1 MGRYPKYVSV
11 AEMKEKNRKKL
22 VKLLKKNPNLAPI
35 NISGR
40 AIAKTWWGKAWN
52 KNLEIYADY
61 SNRLSRGRS
70 YLKNGA
76 VVDLTINEGVINA
89 LVIGSGR
96 KMYDVQ
102 IDIDA
107 MNKEEIKGMVTKIE
121 GRLSSLEKLI
131 EGKFPKKLKELFVS
145 DDSGLFPKESEIHFH
160 CNCLDYAEMCKHII
174 AVLYGVGA
182 KLDEDPLLF
191 FKLRN
196 INVENLISDT
206 IEKKSGKM
214 IEKSKTKSKRVIDDK
229 DMSDM
234 FGIDIE

>member
-1 MGRYPKYVSV
+1 MSRYPKYVSV
-11 AEMKEKNRKKL
+11 AEMKEKNRKKI
-22 VKLLKKNPNLAPI
+22 VKLLKKNPNLGPV

-76 VVDLTINEGVINA
+76 VVDLTINAGVINA

-96 KMYDVQ
+96 NMYNVQ
-102 IDIDA
+102 INIDA
-107 MNKEEIKGMVTKIE
+107 MDEEKIKEIVTKIE

-131 EGKFPKKLKELFVS
+131 DKFPKELKDLFTS

-160 CNCLDYAEMCKHII
+160 CTCLDWADMCKHVV
-174 AVLYGVGA
+174 AVLYGVGV

-196 INVENLISDT
+196 INVEDLISDT
-206 IEKKSGKM
+206 IEKKSDKM

-234 FGIDIE
+234 FGIDI